1 MNKTYEENIL
11 NELLEEDVLESL
23 KDVNGISM
31 QQMAEY
37 ALKGP
42 NMASQ
47 KTLEAFLKEQTNSII
62 YTEALTI
69 LKYYLKE
76 EDYNKIPK
84 DKIEF
89 FEKNADSEY
98 KYKID
103 KTKPFVEQ
111 SISRRANTIIVYL
124 YREYFVN
131 EEEKIILDQILDLN
145 EANQKKIQAYE
156 ERVIS
161 KENNKEETA
170 LIKIEDNT
178 LWIKIINK
186 IRRMLLKKE
195 KA

>member
-31 QQMAEY
+31 KSMAEY

-89 FEKNADSEY
+89 FEKSSDSEY

-111 SISRRANTIIVYL
+111 NISRRANTIIVYL
-124 YREYFVN
+124 YREYFAN
-131 EEEKIILDQILDLN
+131 EEEKRILDQILNLN
-145 EANQKKIQAYE
+145 ETNQKKILAYE
-156 ERVIS
+156 EAVVN
-161 KENNKEETA
+161 KEKEETA
-170 LIKIEDNT
+170 LVKIEEDS
-178 LWIKIINK
+178 LFIKIINK